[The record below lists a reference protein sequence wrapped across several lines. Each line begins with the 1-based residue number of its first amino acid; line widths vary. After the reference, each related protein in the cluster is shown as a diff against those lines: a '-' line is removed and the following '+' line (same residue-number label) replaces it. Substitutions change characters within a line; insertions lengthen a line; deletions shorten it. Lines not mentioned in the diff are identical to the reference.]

1 MEASSQADIDAL
13 PTGASLITFTVYTF
27 TRGTA
32 RAILAP
38 RIWSRTKISSSVMT
52 PPGNM
57 IRPVLL
63 GHGDVLRVLQRLVV
77 VVS

>member
-1 MEASSQADIDAL
+1 MVSSQADINAP
-13 PTGASLITFTVYTF
+13 PTDGASLITLTVYPF
-27 TRGTA
+27 ARGTA

-38 RIWSRTKISSSVMT
+38 RIWSRTKVSSSVMT